1 MMVFISDSVQL
12 KNIVPLIAIH
22 EAVEMHRQ
30 LISNI
35 DLLGDEKVIGIWG
48 ELWVLNRLLKKY
60 GSKAVYYWKGPE
72 KIVHDFRLSK
82 IELEVKTTR
91 NEERKHIISRLSQL
105 DKSPGY
111 SLYLCSIQVAVSHA
125 DGFSLPECIEE
136 ITNKLKKHK
145 DEYEYFKKELNKE
158 GYQVSQ
164 AEFYKTKYYLRTK
177 PEIIE
182 ILEITPKIN
191 RKLISD
197 VFNNGGDSRIDD
209 VHYRLNVTG
218 LGFDDTDERY
228 GEIL

>member
-1 MMVFISDSVQL
+1 MDL
-12 KNIVPLIAIH
+12 KLYI
-22 EAVEMHRQ
+22 
-30 LISNI
+30 
-35 DLLGDEKVIGIWG
+35 IG
-48 ELWVLNRLLKKY
+48 
-60 GSKAVYYWKGPE
+60 KARE
-72 KIVHDFRLSK
+72 KIVHDFRLNK

-105 DKSPGY
+105 DSSPGY
-111 SLYLCSIQVAVSHA
+111 SLYLCSLQVAVSHA
-125 DGFSLPECIEE
+125 DGISLPECIDK

-145 DEYEYFKKELNKE
+145 AEYNYFQKELNKE

-164 AEFYKTKYYLRTK
+164 AEFYTTKYYLRTK

-182 ILEITPKIN
+182 ILESTPKIN

-197 VFNNGGDSRIDD
+197 VFDKDGYSRIDD
-209 VHYRLNVTG
+209 VHYRLNVSG